1 MSENVAEIFA
11 RLLSIDKT
19 VSRIDERT
27 AQMQQTD
34 SDHETRI
41 RTLEAESAKRKGFIA
56 AASSLSSLLT
66 GGLLWLLKQITHN
79 S

>member
-1 MSENVAEIFA
+1 MADNENEIFC
-11 RLLSIDKT
+11 RLGRIERLT
-19 VSRIDERT
+19 ERIDERT